1 MKRDCPNGRG
11 SILGAVPDW
20 NSSWGSVEGT
30 AMIDS
35 TLQSYHIRMLRSLY
49 RIANCTLAVPIGPMA
64 PIAAGNRYLCMAY
77 THANSGLNRKKKSQ
91 VGRKSECRKQ
101 LVKNI
106 RLCVDDVWRSRLQR
120 FPMGS
125 SNRQLPSNIAKAY
138 TCAEENTGNPS
149 PEGNAFLCDPCY
161 QSICFSGTVQT
172 GECCRTLS
180 RRGH

>member
-1 MKRDCPNGRG
+1 MRKA
-11 SILGAVPDW
+11 SATTVALIVAIALYFTL
-20 NSSWGSVEGT
+20 SWGVDG
-30 AMIDS
+30 
-35 TLQSYHIRMLRSLY
+35 LR
-49 RIANCTLAVPIGPMA
+49 ALASP
-64 PIAAGNRYLCMAY
+64 NY
-77 THANSGLNRKKKSQ
+77 GL
-91 VGRKSECRKQ
+91 
-101 LVKNI
+101 
-106 RLCVDDVWRSRLQR
+106 DDVWRSRLQR